1 MVKKEKNQ
9 MKSFNSHLQKIIEE
23 IDSLRIYLIEEE
35 EDNSFEEGI
44 LANAEYSL
52 TKLLNKE
59 KKIK

>member
-1 MVKKEKNQ
+1 

>member
-23 IDSLRIYLIEEE
+23 INSLRIYLIEEE

-44 LANAEYSL
+44 LANTEYSL